1 MPNFLTLHPMET
13 MKNFISKIA
22 IFVLTITAITA
33 ESAANEPLN
42 PFTDVDAYHLYYEAV
57 NYLAANDIVGGYEDG
72 TFKPDKTLNRAE
84 MLKILVEGQIT
95 LGTAMKEDVELYA
108 KSKCFNDIKT
118 GEWYTKYVCHAQA
131 QGWVQGYDNGKLFK
145 PQQEVTFVE
154 ALKMTMKAF
163 AIDYNEKTDPWY
175 KGAVTSAGQLNY
187 IPIDIDA
194 FDLKLK
200 RGQMADLLTRILK
213 DKQGQDYFGFDYA
226 DKYIVTYETISEGR
240 NLLNEYMNREDD
252 IEASFETPTV
262 EITSKGFSPKTLTIS
277 QGDTVKFIN
286 KDIEKHW
293 PASDVHPT
301 HTKYPG
307 SGIDKCD
314 TLDEYYIFDACRGFA
329 QGEEFSFPFDEIG
342 TWKYHDHLNPEIKGT
357 IIVE

>member
-1 MPNFLTLHPMET
+1 

-22 IFVLTITAITA
+22 ILVLTITAITA

-42 PFTDVDAYHLYYEAV
+42 PFTDVDAYHLYFEAV
-57 NYLAANDIVGGYEDG
+57 NYLAANDIVSGYEDG

-95 LGTAMKEDVELYA
+95 LGTTMKEDVELYGET
-108 KSKCFNDIKT
+108 KCFNDIKT
-118 GEWYTKYVCHAQA
+118 GEWYTKYVCHAKA

-145 PQQEVTFVE
+145 PEQEVTFVE

-163 AIDYNEKTDPWY
+163 EVDYDESTDPWY
-175 KGAVTSAGQLNY
+175 KGAVTAAGDLNY

-194 FDLKLK
+194 FELKLK

-226 DKYIVTYETISEGR
+226 DTHIVTYATILAGR
-240 NLLNEYMNREDD
+240 NLWQEILKEIDM
-252 IEASFETPTV
+252 IPKTSTV
-262 EITSKGFSPKTLTIS
+262 EITADGFTPATLSIS
-277 QGDTVKFIN
+277 QGDTVTFIN

-293 PASDVHPT
+293 PASNIHPT

-307 SGIDKCD
+307 SGIDKCG
-314 TLDEYYIFDACRGFA
+314 TLDEYYIFDACHGLEE
-329 QGEEFSFPFDEIG
+329 GEQYSFPFDEIG